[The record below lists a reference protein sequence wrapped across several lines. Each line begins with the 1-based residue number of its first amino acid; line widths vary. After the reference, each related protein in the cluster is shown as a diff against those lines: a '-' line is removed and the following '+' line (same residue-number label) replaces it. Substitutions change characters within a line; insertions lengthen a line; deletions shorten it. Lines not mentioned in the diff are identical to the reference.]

1 MKIIFRQAVTSDIE
15 QIISFDHIAQQEQ
28 SRVNYIS
35 QTIDAG
41 ECFTAVLDYI
51 IVGYAVFNYNF
62 YEQGMI
68 DMLYINPTHRRKG
81 IGRKFIEYFID
92 ICKTEKLFTSTNQS
106 NKSTQNLLEQAGFQ
120 KSGVIYN
127 LDEDDPEIVYF
138 KQVIS

>member
-41 ECFTAVLDYI
+41 ECFTAVLDNI